1 MTAALTR
8 WDISGS
14 YFEACNCTAICP
26 CRSIGGA
33 PGSRSTYGICEFAL
47 SWRIIDGYADDARL
61 DSLVVV
67 LAGWFDDSHE
77 PSSPWTVK
85 LYVDDGA
92 DQTQSA
98 ALADIFLGRAG
109 GTVFANYGQAI
120 GTIHHVRPARI
131 ALSHERRRWR
141 IRADAYVS
149 VWAVDPVDADGAV
162 SCGIPGHDRPG
173 QEVVSD
179 ELRVDDAPLSWD
191 VRERC
196 GFASDFHYVS
206 SVAAG

>member
-1 MTAALTR
+1 VTHHRCAEDMGH
-8 WDISGS
+8 S
-14 YFEACNCTAICP
+14 
-26 CRSIGGA
+26 
-33 PGSRSTYGICEFAL
+33 
-47 SWRIIDGYADDARL
+47 
-61 DSLVVV
+61 
-67 LAGWFDDSHE
+67 GWFDDSS
-77 PSSPWTVK
+77 PTSTPWTVN
-85 LYVDDGA
+85 LYVDHHA
-92 DQTQSA
+92 DEVQHR

-109 GTVFANYGQAI
+109 GSVLENYGRAI
-120 GTIHHVRPARI
+120 GAVPHVRSARI
-131 ALSHERRRWR
+131 ELDHVPRRWR
-141 IRADAYVS
+141 IRADTYVS
-149 VWAVDPVDADGAV
+149 VSAVDPVDADGAV